1 MRGSGR
7 RTSSLEPIQRT
18 QKSQLVTRQTSSYF
32 FSLGLFILEY
42 LNKVGLRSFASTLP
56 LGVSL
61 ASRGSFPRPRRCKLG
76 SAACAPCWFYA
87 LWRARICEGV
97 TVHSRWAGDFCRAAG
112 ACFLCLLLCLTLR
125 QRRFQ
130 PVPVRPR
137 HSDRKGSSRLR
148 QFNRHGS
155 CKQRHSKSPQHSFLP
170 G

>member
-1 MRGSGR
+1 MDRLAKDVRSLRSKAAAHPSGAPANSSNQTMRR
-7 RTSSLEPIQRT
+7 RE
-18 QKSQLVTRQTSSYF
+18 K
-32 FSLGLFILEY
+32 
-42 LNKVGLRSFASTLP
+42 LRSFASTLP

-61 ASRGSFPRPRRCKLG
+61 ASRDSFPRPRRCKLG

-112 ACFLCLLLCLTLR
+112 VCFLCLLLCLTLR